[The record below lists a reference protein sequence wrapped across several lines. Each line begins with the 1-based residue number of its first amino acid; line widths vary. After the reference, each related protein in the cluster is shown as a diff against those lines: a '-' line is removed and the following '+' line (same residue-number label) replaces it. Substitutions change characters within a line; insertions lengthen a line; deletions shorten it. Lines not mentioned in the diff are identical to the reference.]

1 MTLWISIWI
10 SDPWRPLSS
19 YISKIEILQKR
30 AIRIVDNAERLA
42 HTDPIFRKLKLLKAH
57 QIAKQQMILLIQK
70 TIFFN
75 IRPAIKTR
83 TIAWMGPRLWNTV
96 ICPKFQ
102 TIEDVPR
109 SKEQMKKIT
118 KQHFLSE
125 TWDSQPCLCSYWVDS
140 VLWSVVNVGIWVRT
154 G

>member
-1 MTLWISIWI
+1 M
-10 SDPWRPLSS
+10 
-19 YISKIEILQKR
+19 
-30 AIRIVDNAERLA
+30 DNAERLA
-42 HTDPIFRKLKLLKAH
+42 HTDPIYRKLKLLKVH

-75 IRPAIKTR
+75 IRPAIKILFPLIEERPRNTRHIKHLYEPYTDKLYKTR

-125 TWDSQPCLCSYWVDS
+125 T
-140 VLWSVVNVGIWVRT
+140 
-154 G
+154 